1 MNVPRTLTA
10 AGRLQGD
17 AGAAIVYHAR
27 FLSPSVRGGR
37 LAEHG

>member
-1 MNVPRTLTA
+1 MLTVDGRPR
-10 AGRLQGD
+10 GD

-27 FLSPSVRGGR
+27 FLSLPVHGGR

>member
-1 MNVPRTLTA
+1 MNVPRMLTA
-10 AGRLQGD
+10 DERLRGD

-27 FLSPSVRGGR
+27 FLSRPVHGGQ